1 MESKSKVTNEFI
13 YETEVES
20 YMYKTNLQMPGDGRG
35 GINWEIG
42 INICTTIYKIGTP
55 QAVEWERTCLP
66 SRRHRVDPC
75 VMKIP
80 GRRGWLPT
88 PVFTW
93 RIPWRE
99 EHGRL

>member
-42 INICTTIYKIGTP
+42 INICTTVYKIGTP
-55 QAVEWERTCLP
+55 
-66 SRRHRVDPC
+66 
-75 VMKIP
+75 
-80 GRRGWLPT
+80 
-88 PVFTW
+88 
-93 RIPWRE
+93 
-99 EHGRL
+99 